1 MSPSWNCAAMVRV
14 KLWKSPRV
22 GRCWIRIHRIFFLF
36 DRQQIQAPYRW
47 GDADILEKT
56 ENNYMNTIL

>member
-1 MSPSWNCAAMVRV
+1 MVRV